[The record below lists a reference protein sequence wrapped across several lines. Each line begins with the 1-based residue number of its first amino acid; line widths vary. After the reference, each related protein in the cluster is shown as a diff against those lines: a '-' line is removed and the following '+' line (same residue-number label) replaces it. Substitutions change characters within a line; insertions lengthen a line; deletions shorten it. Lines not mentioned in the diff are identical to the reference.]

1 MICTNCGNNV
11 GSFNRFCPKC
21 GTPVQPETAPPADQA
36 PYTPPSPFTSGPTLP
51 PPRKSSCG
59 KVILIIGI
67 ILVVLIAGAAAAV
80 YFGYRYL
87 ENTLKSSEAYTLAV
101 NTLKENAEVREKL
114 GEITE
119 TGFPLGAFTTN
130 ADGSGNAAF
139 TMSVKG
145 TKGSGQ
151 YDVELLRRNHVW
163 EIVGGSVR
171 TPDGNVIRITAKVQT
186 VVEDDAADASGTF
199 DDSDAIQGGV
209 LNDKATSLPKPVYPA
224 IARQVKISGTVVVQV
239 LVDEEGNVVSARV
252 VSGHP
257 LLHASALAAAR
268 QAKFPPERR
277 AGRPVK
283 VSGLINYSFT
293 PQG

>member
-1 MICTNCGNNV
+1 MICPNCGNNV

-21 GTPVQPETAPPADQA
+21 GTPVQPETAPPTGGQA
-36 PYTPPSPFTSGPTLP
+36 PYTPPPPFTSGPAVP

-59 KVILIIGI
+59 KIILIIGI
-67 ILVVLIAGAAAAV
+67 ILVLLIAGAAAAV

-87 ENTLKSSEAYTLAV
+87 ENTLKSSEAYTVAV
-101 NTLKENAEVREKL
+101 NALKENPEVREKL

-151 YDVELLRRNHVW
+151 YDVELIRRDHVW
-163 EIVGGSVR
+163 QIQGGSVR
-171 TPDGNVIRITAKVQT
+171 TADGDVIRIVTKVQT
-186 VVEDDAADASGTF
+186 VIPDDNTSSSP
-199 DDSDAIQGGV
+199 DDSDAIKGGV
-209 LNDKATSLPKPVYPA
+209 LNGKAISLPKPVYPA
-224 IARQVKISGTVVVQV
+224 IARHTKISGTVVVQV
-239 LVDEEGNVVSARV
+239 LVDEDGEVISARV

-268 QAKFPPERR
+268 HAKFPPERR

-283 VSGLINYSFT
+283 VSGLINYNFA
-293 PQG
+293 PEG